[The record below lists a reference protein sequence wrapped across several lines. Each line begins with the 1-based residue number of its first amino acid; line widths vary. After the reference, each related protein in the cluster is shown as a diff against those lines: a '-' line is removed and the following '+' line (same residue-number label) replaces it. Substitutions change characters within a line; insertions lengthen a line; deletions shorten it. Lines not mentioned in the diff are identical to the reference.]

1 MSLHNALSLTVAD
14 GMPRLV
20 TFFPDLMDQDYVFFV
35 VEFLGGT
42 SNLLVQNK
50 GGKDV
55 VIRSS
60 SLWFS

>member
-35 VEFLGGT
+35 VEFLGGYFRI
-42 SNLLVQNK
+42 S
-50 GGKDV
+50 
-55 VIRSS
+55 
-60 SLWFS
+60 WFRTKEAR

>member
-42 SNLLVQNK
+42 SESPGSEQRRQGCSDQVQQF
-50 GGKDV
+50 V
-55 VIRSS
+55 V
-60 SLWFS
+60 